1 MSKIDKQQINRW
13 LGMNTWAFAAV
24 MGLLMA
30 FTIANMARGLV
41 EREAETTI
49 SR

>member
-1 MSKIDKQQINRW
+1 MSNIDKQQINRW

-24 MGLLMA
+24 VGLLMA
-30 FTIANMARGLV
+30 FSIANMARGLA
-41 EREAETTI
+41 EQEAETMI